1 MKKIL
6 FSLLLVLV
14 TAAYSVAQSDSSVF
28 VNAKWNTVKIAR
40 GVRWKHYSFNDLF
53 GANQHIN
60 ILEVKNGGKDFDL
73 GYERQVLKLT
83 SDFGKEAKAIAA
95 INGTFFDVKNGGS
108 VDFIRSNGEV
118 INENQ
123 LDQNNVRARH
133 QKAAIVIKKGKLDIS
148 KWDQTEDWEKK
159 IDGEDV
165 MVSGPL
171 LVLDKTTE
179 PLDSNAFVKSRHPRA
194 AVAVAKNKVLLITVD
209 GRDQNS
215 AGMNLYEFTKI
226 MKWLGADDGI
236 NLDGGGSTTLW
247 IHDQPENGVVNFPS
261 DDKKWGHAGE
271 RKVANVLLLK

>member
-6 FSLLLVLV
+6 FSLLLILV
-14 TAAYSVAQSDSSVF
+14 TVSYSVAQSDSSVF
-28 VNAKWNTVKIAR
+28 VSARWNTQKIAR
-40 GVRWKHYSFNDLF
+40 GVRWKHYSFKGLF
-53 GANQHIN
+53 GANQYIN
-60 ILEVKNGGKDFDL
+60 ILEIKNGAKDLDL

-118 INENQ
+118 INENR
-123 LDQNNVRARH
+123 LDEDHSRARH
-133 QKAAIVIKKGKLDIS
+133 QKAAIVLEKGKLQIS

-159 IDGEDV
+159 IEGEDV

-171 LVLDKTTE
+171 LIFNKTIE
-179 PLDSNAFVKSRHPRA
+179 PQDSNAFVKLRHPRA
-194 AVAVAKNKVLLITVD
+194 AIAVVKNKVLFITVD
-209 GRDQNS
+209 GRDPNS
-215 AGMNLYEFTKI
+215 AGMNLYELTKI
-226 MKWLGADDGI
+226 IKWLGADDGI

>member
-1 MKKIL
+1 MRKIL
-6 FSLLLVLV
+6 FLFLLTLL
-14 TAAYSVAQSDSSVF
+14 TSSYSVAQSDSVVF
-28 VNAKWNTVKIAR
+28 VSARWNIVKIAR
-40 GVRWKHYSFNDLF
+40 GVRWKHYSFEDLF
-53 GANQHIN
+53 GANQYIN
-60 ILEVKNGGKDFDL
+60 ILEVKSGGKDFDL
-73 GYERQVLKLT
+73 GYERHVLKLT

-95 INGTFFDVKNGGS
+95 INGTFFDVKNGGA

-118 INENQ
+118 INENR
-123 LDQNNVRARH
+123 LEEDHSRARH
-133 QKAAIVIKKGKLDIS
+133 QKAAIVLEKGKLQIS

-159 IDGEDV
+159 IKGEDV

-171 LVLDKTTE
+171 LIFNKKTE
-179 PLDSNAFVKSRHPRA
+179 LLDSGAFTKSRHPRA
-194 AVAVAKNKVLLITVD
+194 AVAVVKNKVLLITVD

-215 AGMNLYEFTKI
+215 AGMNLYELTKI

>member
-6 FSLLLVLV
+6 SLILMILI
-14 TAAYSVAQSDSSVF
+14 TASYCAAQSDSIVF
-28 VNAKWNTVKIAR
+28 VSAGWNTEKIAR
-40 GVRWKHYSFNDLF
+40 GVRWKHYSFKNLF
-53 GANQHIN
+53 GANQYIN

-73 GYERQVLKLT
+73 GYEKQVLKLT

-118 INENQ
+118 INENR
-123 LDQNNVRARH
+123 LEEDHSRARH
-133 QKAAIVIKKGKLDIS
+133 QKAAIALKKGKLQIS
-148 KWDQTEDWEKK
+148 KWDETEDWEKK
-159 IDGEDV
+159 IEGEDV

-171 LVLDKTTE
+171 LIFNKTAE
-179 PLDSNAFVKSRHPRA
+179 PLDSSAFAKSRHPRA
-194 AVAVAKNKVLLITVD
+194 AIAVVKNKVLLITVD
-209 GRDQNS
+209 GRDPNA
-215 AGMNLYEFTKI
+215 AGMNLYELAKI

-247 IHDQPENGVVNFPS
+247 IHDQPESGVVNFPS